1 MLQSAGPGAPYV
13 RNDGAVTTSVKSSG
27 VAITFPSGQS
37 DQDLAERIV
46 RRFLHICEN
55 PKTRDAM
62 LRFVRGS
69 LSGGWTSRFF
79 YRNLNRM
86 VLRPLAGPAGFHAS
100 TLRLQLVTAQLAG
113 LAMMRYVVK
122 LEPLASMSVD
132 ELVVVFAPSVRGA
145 LTAQPASPAY
155 TWSEERPYP
164 AVDWSRSDPRRQ
176 FKMTGRLAP

>member
-1 MLQSAGPGAPYV
+1 VAS
-13 RNDGAVTTSVKSSG
+13 SVASG
-27 VAITFPSGQS
+27 RSEE
-37 DQDLAERIV
+37 DLAERIV
-46 RRFLHICEN
+46 RRFLHVCEN

-69 LSGGWTSRFF
+69 LGGGWSSRFF

-122 LEPLASMSVD
+122 LEPLASMSAD

-145 LTAQPASPAY
+145 LNARPASPAY
-155 TWSEERPYP
+155 TWSEQRPYP
-164 AVDWSRSDPRRQ
+164 AVDWGRPDVRRQ

>member
-1 MLQSAGPGAPYV
+1 VKSSRVAIPFPNGQAGPG
-13 RNDGAVTTSVKSSG
+13 
-27 VAITFPSGQS
+27 QS
-37 DQDLAERIV
+37 PEDFAERVV
-46 RRFLHICEN
+46 RRFLHVCEN
-55 PKTRDAM
+55 PRTRDAM

-86 VLRPLAGPAGFHAS
+86 VLRPLAGPAGLHAS

-145 LTAQPASPAY
+145 LHAQPAGPAY
-155 TWSEERPYP
+155 AWAEERSYP
-164 AVDWSRSDPRRQ
+164 AVDWAGADLRRQ
-176 FKMTGRLAP
+176 VRMTGRLAP

>member
-1 MLQSAGPGAPYV
+1 MTG
-13 RNDGAVTTSVKSSG
+13 RVKSSG
-27 VAITFPSGQS
+27 VAITLPSGQS
-37 DQDLAERIV
+37 DEDFAERII
-46 RRFLHICEN
+46 RRFLHVCEN

-69 LSGGWTSRFF
+69 LGGGWSSRFF

-132 ELVVVFAPSVRGA
+132 ELVVVFAPSIRGA
-145 LTAQPASPAY
+145 LNARPTSPAY
-155 TWSEERPYP
+155 AWAEDRPYP
-164 AVDWSRSDPRRQ
+164 SIDWSRPDPRRQ
-176 FKMTGRLAP
+176 FKMTGRPAP